1 MPSPIKV
8 TYTVYSKQIVLDTT
22 NLKEKAAKALLKKAR
37 KIEQRAATIMKYE
50 IEKDINAYIKNPEHH
65 ITIKYETFVR
75 GYGIYVRFIQRIF
88 FWNVF
93 FMGVRLLI
101 LFSQNGERG
110 CLFRQWANL
119 FSIIE
124 LRNLKMLLFIHLH

>member
-75 GYGIYVRFIQRIF
+75 GYGIYVRFYTKNLLLERLLY
-88 FWNVF
+88 
-93 FMGVRLLI
+93 GSKLLI
-101 LFSQNGERG
+101 LFSKMEKGDAFSGNGRT
-110 CLFRQWANL
+110 CFL
-119 FSIIE
+119 
-124 LRNLKMLLFIHLH
+124 